1 MLAIYYRD
9 LFELL
14 NIRLQ
19 CKSYNFRIC
28 GALNYFNNFSFNAC
42 LQNETED

>member
-28 GALNYFNNFSFNAC
+28 GALNYFNNFSSSFQRLFAKRN
-42 LQNETED
+42 